1 MDPYYDDDDSQNG
14 DDTAGLFADKKKG
27 NFFDVIGS
35 TVRQG
40 GFCKPQKKEKKVATR
55 AIKFEEFPD
64 DSLMDITESSDD
76 SSNHEKS
83 RAISF
88 NTGEFL

>member
-14 DDTAGLFADKKKG
+14 DNAGLFAKKKKG

-40 GFCKPQKKEKKVATR
+40 GFCKPKKKEEKVATR

-64 DSLMDITESSDD
+64 DSLMDFTEESSDD

-83 RAISF
+83 RAVSF